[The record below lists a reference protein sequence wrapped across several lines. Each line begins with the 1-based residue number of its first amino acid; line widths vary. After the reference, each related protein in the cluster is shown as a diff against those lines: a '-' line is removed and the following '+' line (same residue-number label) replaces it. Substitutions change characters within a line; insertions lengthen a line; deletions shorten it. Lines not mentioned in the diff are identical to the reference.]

1 MQLAL
6 GFSEKRETKSLL
18 PAFEN
23 LVCDICRKKCG
34 VVRGAHGRV
43 IVLFKEE
50 SIYVGGKNRYIYPI
64 IIQALFKFVLWLSP

>member
-50 SIYVGGKNRYIYPI
+50 SIYVGEKIDIYIPSLYRHY
-64 IIQALFKFVLWLSP
+64 SSSCCG